1 MTRRSA
7 FSARE
12 TSSTVSIQTPFPER
26 SRSRQLAWRLSARL
40 TSVSSSDTSH
50 AADWQTIHS
59 PQHCLP
65 GAGWAFE
72 SSRYTWIT
80 ADNGKRFHVGEYVIS
95 DGTIRQFV
103 LYWYQA
109 HGRSVPN
116 EYAAKLYMI
125 ADAIRYNRT
134 DGALVRVISPVQPN
148 ESIDAARERVVK
160 FTGQMAPSLA
170 VLSPTS
176 STPQTGKSA
185 YFPGLSASFAPA
197 NLSRF
202 SAMHTSST
210 SATHRIFATLA
221 VSLVSRRCLGCH
233 RDPNV

>member
-1 MTRRSA
+1 MLLLAVTAMLLFSRGDTDRVPYSEPIAQMPRS
-7 FSARE
+7 FLGLSSYDIPIDDE
-12 TSSTVSIQTPFPER
+12 TLSILGKGDFLNRVYTDSVPGVQPVSSTAGASTHTPNSGLFIGYFPTQR
-26 SRSRQLAWRLSARL
+26 TGQS
-40 TSVSSSDTSH
+40 
-50 AADWQTIHS
+50 IHS

-80 ADNGKRFHVGEYVIS
+80 ADDGKRFHVGEYVIS
-95 DGTIRQFV
+95 DGTVRQFV

-134 DGALVRVISPVQPN
+134 DGALVRVISPVQAN

-160 FTGQMAPSLA
+160 FTGQMAPSL
-170 VLSPTS
+170 
-176 STPQTGKSA
+176 G
-185 YFPGLSASFAPA
+185 
-197 NLSRF
+197 RF
-202 SAMHTSST
+202 
-210 SATHRIFATLA
+210 IP
-221 VSLVSRRCLGCH
+221 
-233 RDPNV
+233 D